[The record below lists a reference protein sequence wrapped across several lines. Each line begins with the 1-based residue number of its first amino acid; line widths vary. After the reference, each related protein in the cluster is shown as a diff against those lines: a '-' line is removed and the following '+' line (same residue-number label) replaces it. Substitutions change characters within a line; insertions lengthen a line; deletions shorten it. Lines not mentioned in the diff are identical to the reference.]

1 MRPARG
7 RAAAMSLGWL
17 TAGDER
23 PPPTAAPPDN
33 EPFTGR
39 SAPSPGEEATLRI
52 RARPTLLSVLAEG
65 RIDNETA
72 KRIDQGH
79 VERSETTHWLHVDCQ
94 IERVAPGAWREG
106 ERQEGMH
113 GGIAKLVEGFSTQDV
128 EHAKRALAS
137 PRSNLRLRAIG
148 ISKAMDVR
156 SAGRIMALVIP
167 SERSAEGRSQNKI
180 ARASWMLRP
189 GPPPLRGIAQTSWRG
204 TSPRSAWQRRLSL

>member
-1 MRPARG
+1 MSG
-7 RAAAMSLGWL
+7 R
-17 TAGDER
+17 R
-23 PPPTAAPPDN
+23 PTAAPPDN

-52 RARPTLLSVLAEG
+52 RARPTLLSVPAEG
-65 RIDNETA
+65 RIDNETE

-94 IERVAPGAWREG
+94 VERVSPGAWRES

-113 GGIAKLVEGFSTQDV
+113 GRIAKLAEGFLTQDV
-128 EHAKRALAS
+128 EHSKRALAS

-148 ISKAMDVR
+148 FTKAIDVR

-167 SERSAEGRSQNKI
+167 SERSAEGPSQ
-180 ARASWMLRP
+180 RE
-189 GPPPLRGIAQTSWRG
+189 
-204 TSPRSAWQRRLSL
+204 